1 MVNIISVGAIHQWGL
16 EFDGCNNQLVNKA
29 GEGVAV
35 FEWHWNVPFLKLH
48 SKHLEISARAI
59 DFWTLHARLGHAN
72 LEATIQAGKQ
82 ADYQVLNKPKDL
94 SGCSTC
100 HAGKDHQQKAG
111 FDR

>member
-48 SKHLEISARAI
+48 SKHLEISA
-59 DFWTLHARLGHAN
+59 
-72 LEATIQAGKQ
+72 
-82 ADYQVLNKPKDL
+82 
-94 SGCSTC
+94 
-100 HAGKDHQQKAG
+100 
-111 FDR
+111 